1 MNIFTRKSSW
11 WKDELK
17 SNENLFQHETRAIRN
32 YSRGIILVNKKNND
46 PKFSKKMY
54 WNIFKTPLSL
64 CEIFN
69 TVGAFMRI
77 LNRAQ
82 RKRKFGICN
91 KIRLIHICCVVVH
104 VILPVIRLSL
114 HDDDDDVEV
123 KMYKVVSWKLSLLCN
138 TNYKVYV
145 YPWIE
150 RFFPKCMGIYLQ
162 RIDPGINVKS
172 KKWNML
178 SEKSTRPGNGMHW
191 KFAL

>member
-1 MNIFTRKSSW
+1 M
-11 WKDELK
+11 
-17 SNENLFQHETRAIRN
+17 
-32 YSRGIILVNKKNND
+32 
-46 PKFSKKMY
+46 
-54 WNIFKTPLSL
+54 SL

-77 LNRAQ
+77 LNPAQ

-104 VILPVIRLSL
+104 VMLPVIRLSL

-138 TNYKVYV
+138 TNYKLYV

-191 KFAL
+191 KFCITDKVSNVLIFRIWYAYKCELHRL